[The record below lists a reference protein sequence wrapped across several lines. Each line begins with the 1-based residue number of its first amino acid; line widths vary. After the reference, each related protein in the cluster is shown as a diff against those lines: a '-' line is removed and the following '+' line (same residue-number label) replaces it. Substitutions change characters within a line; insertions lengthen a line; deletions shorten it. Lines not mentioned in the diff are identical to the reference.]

1 MSNLFVLGLGLGTVF
16 VGLICIIILCKL
28 MSAICS
34 KIGKNP
40 TQPAVV
46 VPSARPPLRLKRLFR
61 TGRSLLLLSPPSLLK
76 RWGRTSRK
84 FAFFLFK
91 KFNTNLEERS
101 FDYEKVSCKCKWNRL

>member
-46 VPSARPPLRLKRLFR
+46 VPSAAPAAPIEASIPNRQEFIAAVSAVIAEEMGTDVSKIRI
-61 TGRSLLLLSPPSLLK
+61 LSVQK
-76 RWGRTSRK
+76 I
-84 FAFFLFK
+84 
-91 KFNTNLEERS
+91 
-101 FDYEKVSCKCKWNRL
+101 

>member
-46 VPSARPPLRLKRLFR
+46 VPSAAPAAPAEASMWQYNIF
-61 TGRSLLLLSPPSLLK
+61 P
-76 RWGRTSRK
+76 
-84 FAFFLFK
+84 
-91 KFNTNLEERS
+91 
-101 FDYEKVSCKCKWNRL
+101 DINR

>member
-46 VPSARPPLRLKRLFR
+46 VPSAAPAAPAE
-61 TGRSLLLLSPPSLLK
+61 SVLSPNRQEFIAAVS
-76 RWGRTSRK
+76 
-84 FAFFLFK
+84 AVIA
-91 KFNTNLEERS
+91 EEMGT
-101 FDYEKVSCKCKWNRL
+101 DVSKIRILSVQKI

>member
-46 VPSARPPLRLKRLFR
+46 VPSAASIPNRQEFIAAVSAVIAEEMGTDVSKIRI
-61 TGRSLLLLSPPSLLK
+61 LSVQK
-76 RWGRTSRK
+76 I
-84 FAFFLFK
+84 
-91 KFNTNLEERS
+91 
-101 FDYEKVSCKCKWNRL
+101 